1 MRALL
6 ASALVL
12 ATALPAQAQLG
23 SGTAAPDTTARDLG
37 AVTVTATRTA
47 KEVEDV
53 AMPITVVTAQEI
65 QARGAVRLS
74 DVLEDVPGLT
84 LTDDFGTGLSMQG
97 FSPDY
102 TLILLDGE
110 PIVGREAGT
119 LDLERLT
126 VAGIDRVEVVRGPS
140 SSLYGSEA
148 LAGVVNL
155 VTALPSPGATEGG
168 VQLRAGSYGSTDA
181 VVEAGVGRQRWAARA
196 VLNRNGSAGYDL
208 TPDDFG
214 QTVPEFADV
223 TADLRTRARL
233 GRSTLRLNG
242 RIAAQEQTGGFAALG
257 TRGELAEV
265 DDDAQRTD
273 GSVHAELATPVG
285 RRLSLRSTLYGARY
299 ATETTFTERE
309 TDVVTYQ
316 DRFDQRLA
324 KGELQLDGVWT
335 AHHRSTLG
343 AGGQRERLAGERYG
357 QAVDGSDARPEAFQA
372 WAFAQHEW
380 LPSRTVELNASARF
394 DAHSDYAARLTPRVS
409 VLVRPV
415 EAVRLRASVGSG
427 FKAPAFRQLYLA
439 FTNAAAGYSVFGATR
454 LADGYQTL
462 LDQGQI
468 AQTFLD
474 PATLGAIEAES
485 SVAFNGG
492 VSADLGRLTV
502 EANAYLN
509 LVRDLIETQPIA
521 LKTNGQS
528 VFGYFNL
535 DRIYTRGVDL
545 SATAR
550 PLAGLE
556 LQAAYNFLQ
565 ARDRDVVDAL
575 AAGTVFGR
583 DADGS
588 ERRLAL
594 GDYGGLFGRSP
605 HSLTARAELR
615 RNETALSARARW
627 RSRYGFRDLDG
638 NGVANRDDE
647 FVRGFAVVD
656 LTASRS
662 FALPGA
668 RLAGTRLTAQA
679 GLDNLFDVTR
689 PTLVPSMPG
698 RTAFVALGVAF

>member
-1 MRALL
+1 MTRTVAL
-6 ASALVL
+6 SALVL
-12 ATALPAQAQLG
+12 ATALSAAAQ
-23 SGTAAPDTTARDLG
+23 TVPDTTTRDLG

-47 KEVEDV
+47 KEIVDV
-53 AMPITVVTAQEI
+53 AMPLTVVTSDEI
-65 QARGAVRLS
+65 AARGAVRLS
-74 DVLEDVPGLT
+74 DVLEDVPGLF
-84 LTDDFGTGLSMQG
+84 LTDDFGTGLSVQG

-110 PIVGREAGT
+110 PIVGRTGGT
-119 LDLERLT
+119 LDLDRLT
-126 VAGIDRVEVVRGPS
+126 VAGVERVEVVRGPS

-155 VTALPSPGATEGG
+155 VTSLPRPGTTEGG
-168 VQLRAGSYGSTDA
+168 VRLRAGSYGATDG
-181 VVEAGVGRQRWAARA
+181 VVEAGVGRDTWAARA

-223 TADLRTRARL
+223 TADLRARARF

-242 RIAAQEQTGGFAALG
+242 RIAAQEQRGGFAALG

-265 DDDAQRTD
+265 DDDATRTD
-273 GSVHAELATPVG
+273 GSVHAEFATPIG
-285 RRLSLRSTLYGARY
+285 RRLNLRSTLYGAGY
-299 ATETTFTERE
+299 ETETTFTERE

-316 DRFDQRLA
+316 DSYDQRLA
-324 KGELQLDGVWT
+324 KAELQLDGLWS
-335 AHHRSTLG
+335 ARHRSTVG

-357 QAVDGSDARPEAFQA
+357 EAADGLDARPSAVQA

-380 LPSRTVELNASARF
+380 LPSRLVEVNASARF
-394 DAHSDYAARLTPRVS
+394 DAHEDYAARLTPRLS
-409 VLVRPV
+409 LLVRPA
-415 EAVRLRASVGSG
+415 ETLRLRASVGSG

-462 LDQGQI
+462 LEGGQI

-474 PATLGAIEAES
+474 PTTLGAIEAES
-485 SVAFNGG
+485 SVAVNVGLSG
-492 VSADLGRLTV
+492 EPARWLTV

-509 LVRDLIETQPIA
+509 EVRDLIETQPIA
-521 LKTNGQS
+521 LKTNGQQ

-550 PLAGLE
+550 PFAGLE
-556 LQAAYNFLQ
+556 LQAGYGFLQ
-565 ARDRDVVDAL
+565 ARDREVVDAL
-575 AAGTVFGR
+575 NAGTVFGR
-583 DADGS
+583 DPDGS
-588 ERRLAL
+588 ERQL
-594 GDYGGLFGRSP
+594 GLSDYGGLFGRSP

-615 RNETALSARARW
+615 RDDTAVSARTRW

-656 LTASRS
+656 LTASHS
-662 FALPGA
+662 WALPGA

-698 RTAFVALGVAF
+698 RTAFVALGVTF